1 MCSLVS
7 ASTESSLFSE
17 IVVKTVE
24 TRVSIDAAMIS
35 TQESASATF
44 GLEWPRPNSR
54 AIDRGE
60 RAGQTFFRHARP
72 RKRTNPLHNRRLTP
86 NLKLRL
92 KATFDFST
100 FQTPLRA

>member
-7 ASTESSLFSE
+7 ASIESSLLSE

-54 AIDRGE
+54 VIDRGE
-60 RAGQTFFRHARP
+60 RC
-72 RKRTNPLHNRRLTP
+72 
-86 NLKLRL
+86 
-92 KATFDFST
+92 
-100 FQTPLRA
+100 RAQAPK

>member
-7 ASTESSLFSE
+7 ASIESSLFSG
-17 IVVKTVE
+17 IVIKTVE
-24 TRVSIDAAMIS
+24 TRFSIDAAMIA

-60 RAGQTFFRHARP
+60 RC
-72 RKRTNPLHNRRLTP
+72 
-86 NLKLRL
+86 
-92 KATFDFST
+92 
-100 FQTPLRA
+100 RAQAPM